1 MVNRIYN
8 FIKEDKNLAR
18 DVRLIGIG
26 LENQPKELEVY
37 KKTFKVEFPLFSDP
51 KKEIQ
56 SKVKVQLVPLIVL
69 VDKNGKVLMNHV
81 GLIDNFDNF
90 LGEIRKNHQAQ

>member
-8 FIKEDKNLAR
+8 FIKEDKNLAK
-18 DVRLIGIG
+18 DVKLIGIG
-26 LENQPKELEVY
+26 LENQPNDIEVY
-37 KKTFKVEFPLFSDP
+37 KKTFKVEFPMFSDP

-69 VDKNGKVLMNHV
+69 VDKNGKILMNHI
-81 GLIDNFDNF
+81 GLIENVDAF
-90 LGEIRKNHQAQ
+90 LSQIRKNNQAK